1 MKSYT
6 TLFILG
12 NPRSGTSLLR
22 LMLQNHKAIIAP
34 PECGFSHWWLPKY
47 AEWAS
52 TDNTI
57 EKISIFLDDIFSS
70 KKIELWKLNKDEV
83 LSIILKEKPENYN
96 ELVQCI
102 YLAYKK
108 DYSEVDV
115 IADKNNYYIHHLD
128 ELPQIWP
135 NAKYLHLIRDGR
147 DVACSYSEVTKL
159 DSKSPYK
166 PNLPVSIAEIA
177 AEWEN
182 NNIAINTFANVK
194 GRTSLLIKYE
204 DVVTQTYETLLRIC
218 GFLEIEYDEQM
229 LNYYKATGEN
239 NQEPNETLDWKRKTL
254 EKPDNNRIKR
264 YLKDLT
270 TVEITTF
277 NENAST
283 ALQLFGYV

>member
-1 MKSYT
+1 
-6 TLFILG
+6 
-12 NPRSGTSLLR
+12 
-22 LMLQNHKAIIAP
+22 MLQNHKAIAAP
-34 PECGFSHWWLPKY
+34 PECGFSHWWLSKY
-47 AEWAS
+47 GAWCAA
-52 TDNTI
+52 DNTN
-57 EKISIFLDDIFSS
+57 EKISFFLDEIFSS

-83 LSIILKEKPENYN
+83 SSIILQEKPENYS

-108 DYSEVDV
+108 VYSEVDV

-128 ELPQIWP
+128 DLPQIWP
-135 NAKYLHLIRDGR
+135 NAKYLHIIRDGR

-166 PNLPVSIAEIA
+166 PNFPVSMAEIA

-204 DVVTQTYETLLRIC
+204 DVVTQTYETLLSIC
-218 GFLEIEYDEQM
+218 RFLEIEFDEQM
-229 LNYYKATGEN
+229 LDYYKATGDN

-270 TVEITTF
+270 PVEIATF
-277 NENAST
+277 NENART
-283 ALQLFGYV
+283 ALPLFGYV